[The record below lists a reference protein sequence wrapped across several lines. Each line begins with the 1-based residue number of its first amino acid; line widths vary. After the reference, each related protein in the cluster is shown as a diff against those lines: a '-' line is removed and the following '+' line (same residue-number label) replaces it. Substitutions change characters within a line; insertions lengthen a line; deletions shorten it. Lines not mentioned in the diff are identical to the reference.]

1 MAPTNH
7 YLVSGS
13 APLVGRTFEAAA
25 HHASA
30 DDTGATGPRQV
41 PPVLPFVDRILDYQA
56 ADSITVSRR
65 LDLDTDLFLADH
77 NFVHAPGVK
86 PLSACFPVMPM
97 TGSLELMAEVAA
109 CLAPGYGL
117 LGFENVTARRWIAVS
132 DNGELEL
139 TVKGQVQHSHEQA
152 EHRRVA
158 VEVLAG
164 PAHESMIA
172 STVLLGTRY
181 AAPPPAQSILPPTGT
196 TVDAGQLYADRHLF
210 HGSRFQCLHGPLHVG
225 PDGLHGQL
233 RVRPTQDW
241 FAFSEHPQLLCDP
254 GLLDT
259 IGQLIA
265 VWSMQDGSSAFPV
278 GLGQLDFHGPTPAA
292 GSILPV
298 SVRITGHQLK
308 MVSADVDIGDGAGG
322 IWLRVAGWR
331 SWQFKWAPEL
341 VALQRHPSRC
351 LLSDT
356 RSLAGPDLDTGYQRL
371 AAQTIAG
378 FDLALLARHYLQA
391 GEMIEFD
398 AKARYPQRQ
407 LEWLLG
413 RIAAKDAARAW
424 SARTASMDL
433 ADLDLHPAAFAI
445 RNDPHGQPVVTA
457 WPAPTPVPH
466 ISIAHSHGVAVAI
479 AAGAPVGI
487 DIERVAERDAHWLAS
502 FTTEGERRQL
512 AAYGDLERVDW
523 ITRLW
528 CAKEAFGKRLGLGV
542 DRSAQD
548 FEARAW
554 ADDHSLHMR
563 HAPDGACADVRT
575 LRDGDFIVAID
586 HPMHT
591 QDNKERP

>member
-7 YLVSGS
+7 YLLSGS
-13 APLVGRTFEAAA
+13 APIVGRAFEAAA

-30 DDTGATGPRQV
+30 DDTGTAGPRQV
-41 PPVLPFVDRILDYQA
+41 PHILPFVDRILDYQA

-97 TGSLELMAEVAA
+97 TASLELMAEAAA

-117 LGFENVTARRWIAVS
+117 LGFENVSARRWIAVS
-132 DNGELEL
+132 ENGKLEL
-139 TVKGQVQHSHEQA
+139 TVKGQVQHRHEQA
-152 EHRRVA
+152 DHRCIA

-164 PAHESMIA
+164 PVHESMIA

-181 AAPPPAQSILPPTGT
+181 AAPPPAQSILPSTCT
-196 TVDAGQLYADRHLF
+196 TVDAGQLYVDRHLF
-210 HGSRFQCLHGPLHVG
+210 HGPRFQCLHGPLHVG

-241 FAFSEHPQLLCDP
+241 FAFSEDPQLLCDP

-265 VWSMQDGSSAFPV
+265 VWCMQDGSSAFPV
-278 GLGQLDFHGPTPAA
+278 GLGRLDLHGATPAA

-298 SVRITGHQLK
+298 SIRITGRQLK
-308 MVSADVDIGDGAGG
+308 MVSADVEIGDGAGG
-322 IWLRVAGWR
+322 VWLRVAGWR

-351 LLSDT
+351 LLSAT
-356 RSLAGPDLDTGYQRL
+356 RSFAGPDLDTSYQRL

-378 FDLALLARHYLQA
+378 FDLALLARHYLRA
-391 GEMIEFD
+391 EEMAEFD
-398 AKARYPQRQ
+398 AKSRYPQRQ
-407 LEWLLG
+407 LEWILG
-413 RIAAKDAARAW
+413 RVAAKDAARAW
-424 SARTASMDL
+424 SARTAST
-433 ADLDLHPAAFAI
+433 DLDLHPAAFAI
-445 RNDPHGQPVVTA
+445 QNDPHGQPVVTS
-457 WPAPTPVPH
+457 WPATMPVPH
-466 ISIAHSHGVAVAI
+466 ISIAHSHGIAVAI
-479 AAGAPVGI
+479 AGGAPVGI

-502 FTTEGERRQL
+502 FTTEDERRQL
-512 AAYGDLERVDW
+512 ATYGDLERAAW

-528 CAKEAFGKRLGLGV
+528 CAKEAFGKRLGHGL
-542 DRSAQD
+542 RRTAQD

-554 ADDHSLHMR
+554 AGDHSLRMR

-575 LRDGDFIVAID
+575 LLDGDFIVAID
-586 HPMHT
+586 SPVHT
-591 QDNKERP
+591 HDNKEQP

>member
-13 APLVGRTFEAAA
+13 APLVGRAFEAAA
-25 HHASA
+25 HQARA
-30 DDTGATGPRQV
+30 DDTGTAAPRQ
-41 PPVLPFVDRILDYQA
+41 PAPVLPFVDRILDYQA
-56 ADSITVSRR
+56 GASITVARR
-65 LDLDTDLFLADH
+65 LALDTDLFLADH

-86 PLSACFPVMPM
+86 PLRECYPVVPM
-97 TGSLELMAEVAA
+97 TGSLELMAEAAA
-109 CLAPGYGL
+109 CLTPGYGL

-139 TVKGQVQHSHEQA
+139 TVKGQVEHGHEHA
-152 EHRRVA
+152 DYKRIA

-181 AAPPPAQSILPPTGT
+181 SAPPPAQSILPPTGT

-210 HGSRFQCLHGPLHVG
+210 HGPRFQCLHGPLHIG

-241 FAFSEHPQLLCDP
+241 FTFSDQPQLLCDP

-278 GLGQLDFHGPTPAA
+278 GLGRLDFHGPTPAA

-298 SVRITGHQLK
+298 TIRITGRQLK
-308 MVSADVDIGDGAGG
+308 MISADVEIGDGAGG
-322 IWLRVAGWR
+322 AWLRVAGWR

-351 LLSDT
+351 LLSET
-356 RSLAGPDLDTGYQRL
+356 RSLAGPDRDIGYQWL

-378 FDLALLARHYLQA
+378 FDLALLARHYLRA
-391 GEMIEFD
+391 EEMIEFD
-398 AKARYPQRQ
+398 AKAHYPQRQ

-413 RIAAKDAARAW
+413 RVAAKDAARAW
-424 SARTASMDL
+424 SARTAN
-433 ADLDLHPAAFAI
+433 ADLDLHPATFAI
-445 RNDPHGQPVVTA
+445 RNDPHGQPVVA
-457 WPAPTPVPH
+457 SWPAPTPVPR

-487 DIERVAERDAHWLAS
+487 DIERVAEHDAHWLAS

-512 AAYGDLERVDW
+512 AAYGAPERAAW

-528 CAKEAFGKRLGLGV
+528 CAKEAFGKRLGLGLHRPARDV
-542 DRSAQD
+542 
-548 FEARAW
+548 EACAW
-554 ADDHSLHMR
+554 ADDHSLRMR
-563 HAPDGACADVRT
+563 HVPDGACADVRT

-586 HPMHT
+586 SPVHT
-591 QDNKERP
+591 HDNKEQS

>member
-7 YLVSGS
+7 YLVAGS
-13 APLVGRTFEAAA
+13 APIVGRAFETAA
-25 HHASA
+25 HHTAA
-30 DDTGATGPRQV
+30 DETGTAGPRQR

-56 ADSITVSRR
+56 AESITVARR

-86 PLSACFPVMPM
+86 PLSACYPVLPM
-97 TGSLELMAEVAA
+97 TVSLELMAEAAA

-132 DNGELEL
+132 ENGELEL
-139 TVKGQVQHSHEQA
+139 TVKGQLQHRHEQA
-152 EHRRVA
+152 DHRRIA

-164 PAHESMIA
+164 PAHESMIT

-181 AAPPPAQSILPPTGT
+181 AAPPPAQAILPSTCT

-210 HGSRFQCLHGPLHVG
+210 HGPRFQCLHGPLHRG
-225 PDGLHGQL
+225 PDGLHGHL

-259 IGQLIA
+259 IGQLLA
-265 VWSMQDGSSAFPV
+265 VWCMQDGSSAFPV
-278 GLGQLDFHGPTPAA
+278 GLGRIDLHGATPAA

-298 SVRITGHQLK
+298 SIRITGRQLK
-308 MVSADVDIGDGAGG
+308 MVSADVDIGDGTGG
-322 IWLRVAGWR
+322 VWLRAAGWR

-351 LLSDT
+351 LLSET
-356 RSLAGPDLDTGYQRL
+356 RSCAGPDRDISYQRL

-378 FDLALLARHYLQA
+378 FDLALLARHYLRA
-391 GEMIEFD
+391 EEMIEFD
-398 AKARYPQRQ
+398 AKSRYPQRQ
-407 LEWLLG
+407 LEWILG

-424 SARTASMDL
+424 SARTGNT
-433 ADLDLHPAAFAI
+433 DLDLHPAAFAI
-445 RNDPHGQPVVTA
+445 RSDPHGQPVVTD
-457 WPAPTPVPH
+457 WPAPMPAPR

-479 AAGAPVGI
+479 AADAPVGI

-502 FTTEGERRQL
+502 VTTEGERRQL
-512 AAYGDLERVDW
+512 AAYGDLERAAW

-528 CAKEAFGKRLGLGV
+528 CAKEAFGKRLGHGV
-542 DRSAQD
+542 HRSAQD
-548 FEARAW
+548 FEACAW
-554 ADDHSLHMR
+554 GDDHSLRMR
-563 HAPDGACADVRT
+563 HAPGGACADVRT

-586 HPMHT
+586 NPVHT
-591 QDNKERP
+591 HDNKEKP

>member
-7 YLVSGS
+7 YLVAGS
-13 APLVGRTFEAAA
+13 APLVGRVFETAA

-30 DDTGATGPRQV
+30 DDAAPAGSRP
-41 PPVLPFVDRILDYQA
+41 PPVLPFVDRIVDYQA
-56 ADSITVSRR
+56 GASITISRR
-65 LDLDTDLFLADH
+65 LDLATDLFLADH

-97 TGSLELMAEVAA
+97 TASLELMAEAAA
-109 CLAPGYGL
+109 CVAPGDGL
-117 LGFENVTARRWIAVS
+117 LGFENVTARHWIAVS
-132 DNGELEL
+132 ENGELEL
-139 TVKGQVQHSHEQA
+139 TVKGQVQPRHDQA
-152 EHRRVA
+152 DHRRIA
-158 VEVLAG
+158 VDVLAG

-172 STVLLGTRY
+172 ATVLLGPRY
-181 AAPPPAQSILPPTGT
+181 AAPPPAQSFLPSTGA
-196 TVDAGQLYADRHLF
+196 TVDAGRLYADRHLF
-210 HGSRFQCLHGPLHVG
+210 HGPRFQCLHGPLHLG

-233 RVRPTQDW
+233 RVRATRDW
-241 FAFSEHPQLLCDP
+241 FAFSDHPQLLCDP

-278 GLGQLDFHGPTPAA
+278 GLGRLDFHGPTPAA
-292 GSILPV
+292 GSTLPV
-298 SVRITGHQLK
+298 SIRITGRQLK
-308 MVSADVDIGDGAGG
+308 MVSADVEIGDGTGG
-322 IWLRVAGWR
+322 VWLRVAGWR

-341 VALQRHPSRC
+341 VALQRHPSLS
-351 LLSDT
+351 LLSAT
-356 RSLAGPDLDTGYQRL
+356 RSFAGPGRAIGYQRL

-378 FDLALLARHYLQA
+378 FDLTLLARHYLQA
-391 GEMIEFD
+391 GEMTEFD

-424 SARTASMDL
+424 NARTTST
-433 ADLDLHPAAFAI
+433 DLDLHPAAFAI

-457 WPAPTPVPH
+457 WPAATPAPR

-487 DIERVAERDAHWLAS
+487 DIERIAERDAGWLAS
-502 FTTEGERRQL
+502 FTTESERRQL
-512 AAYGDLERVDW
+512 ATYGAPERAAW

-528 CAKEAFGKRLGLGV
+528 CAKEAFGKRLGHGV
-542 DRSAQD
+542 RRSAHD
-548 FEARAW
+548 FEACAW
-554 ADDHSLHMR
+554 ADDDSLRMR
-563 HAPDGACADVRT
+563 HAPGGACADVGT

-586 HPMHT
+586 SPGHT
-591 QDNKERP
+591 HDNKEQP